1 VTGVET
7 PFRNTFSLNPGRYK
21 EYETTKLK
29 ISNEQGEKIMTTRL
43 FIFVVLVLGIAACTT
58 PATQPLATLPLPTTP
73 PTEVTPTQ
81 PPVKPTP
88 TPNPNKE
95 IVLNM
100 IERLNAGD
108 VEGSLA
114 YFADDAMV
122 YLMGFPPTGIE
133 VYAGK
138 EQIRMLWE
146 DSVLNHFQWEVTM
159 PMSNGDNV
167 NVQTKT
173 WHDFTREI
181 GVAPLE
187 YSDVYEVKDGKIV
200 TYGSWLTE
208 ESLARFK
215 LAFAAV
221 MPPEPTALPP
231 SDPPVSEMAVTIA
244 NGSCTTD
251 DPPALKGGEVTV
263 TLDVQ
268 DQENS
273 LYALTLFNLDEGK
286 DVLDL
291 MISTI
296 GGPPSWLDILL
307 LAELEPGK
315 HAIYTFNVE
324 KGPVYLV
331 CWSKPPDMSIGNAG
345 PFVVVP

>member
-1 VTGVET
+1 M
-7 PFRNTFSLNPGRYK
+7 K
-21 EYETTKLK
+21 
-29 ISNEQGEKIMTTRL
+29 TRL
-43 FIFVVLVLGIAACTT
+43 LILAILVLGMAACTA
-58 PATQPLATLPLPTTP
+58 PATQPLATQVRPTQSPATQ
-73 PTEVTPTQ
+73 VLPTQ

-114 YFADDAMV
+114 YFADDAMA

-133 VYAGK
+133 IYAGK
-138 EQIRMLWE
+138 EQIRLLWE
-146 DSVLNHFQWEVTM
+146 DSVRNHFVWEVKMTI
-159 PMSNGDNV
+159 SSGDNV

-187 YSDVYEVKDGKIV
+187 YSDVYEVREGKII

-215 LAFAAV
+215 PAFAAV
-221 MPPEPTALPP
+221 VPPEPTALPP
-231 SDPPVSEMAVTIA
+231 SDPPASETTVTIA
-244 NGSCTTD
+244 AGTCTTD
-251 DPPALKGGEVTV
+251 NPPALKAGEVTV

-268 DQENS
+268 DQDNS
-273 LYALTLFNLDEGK
+273 MYALTLFTLDEGK
-286 DVLDL
+286 DFLDL
-291 MISTI
+291 MVSTL
-296 GGPPSWLDILL
+296 GDKPGWAEMLL
-307 LAELEPGK
+307 LEELGPGK
-315 HAIYTFNVE
+315 NATFTFTAE
-324 KGPVYLV
+324 KGPIYLV
-331 CWSKPPDMSIGNAG
+331 CWSKPPDLTIGNAG
-345 PFVVVP
+345 PFTVVP